1 MLREM
6 NEILTSAKASL
17 NELQP
22 RIARLRERL

>member
-1 MLREM
+1 MSREM
-6 NEILTSAKASL
+6 NEKLTLAKASL